1 MIGMTIEPTVMD
13 SVTFEAAARKITS
26 RCGFS
31 GGGFSGG
38 CINDTVIHLAT
49 TAKRDLT
56 PFPMIKVS

>member
-1 MIGMTIEPTVMD
+1 MIGMTIEQTVMD

-26 RCGFS
+26 RCGF
-31 GGGFSGG
+31 GGG